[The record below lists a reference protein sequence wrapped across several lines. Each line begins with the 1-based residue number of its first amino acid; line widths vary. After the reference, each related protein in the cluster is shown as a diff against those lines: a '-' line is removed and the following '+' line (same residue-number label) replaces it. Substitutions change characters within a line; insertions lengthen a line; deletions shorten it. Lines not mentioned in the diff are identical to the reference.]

1 MEIDMILFRWSLDQ
15 HPFFLLIL
23 NHTNPPCI
31 VILWC
36 VLCVC
41 LVKLSVQ
48 LTIAAMYTVHC
59 TLYTGTA
66 MRWIPHKLLPGNCI
80 TQINQRATTQHFS
93 SFSFRSESLVIHRLT
108 SVCLIFGVVKNIK
121 YKTIPTANGLYP
133 LNIMQKDS

>member
-1 MEIDMILFRWSLDQ
+1 MHSYFMMCVVCVFSQAQCSIDHCGD
-15 HPFFLLIL
+15 
-23 NHTNPPCI
+23 
-31 VILWC
+31 
-36 VLCVC
+36 
-41 LVKLSVQ
+41 
-48 LTIAAMYTVHC
+48 VHC